1 MDNITQSWSRLSL
14 SEREGPGCNLTNDDQ
29 NSNYS
34 IIAKFLTK
42 RALNMDVIAR
52 TFNPLWRG
60 NGFKIQ
66 NLGDHIILFTF
77 DNQKE
82 VEKILSSE
90 PWSFDKHLVVMQ
102 QYDKETPVS
111 DVKFD
116 KASFWVQLHGIPPR
130 FMTMDAALKICNV
143 VGEVARLK
151 EFNKIDRGN
160 FLRLKVKLDLSLPLC
175 RGRLIS
181 LESGK
186 QVLGRLQVW
195 KIAEFVL
202 LVRAPHSRW

>member
-1 MDNITQSWSRLSL
+1 
-14 SEREGPGCNLTNDDQ
+14 
-29 NSNYS
+29 
-34 IIAKFLTK
+34 
-42 RALNMDVIAR
+42 MDVIAI
-52 TFNPLWRG
+52 TFNLLWRAH

-82 VEKILSSE
+82 VEKILSSK

-130 FMTMDAALKICNV
+130 FMTMEAALKICNV

-175 RGRLIS
+175 CGRLIS

-186 QVLGRLQVW
+186 QVLGRLQV
-195 KIAEFVL
+195 
-202 LVRAPHSRW
+202 